1 MRRWLLP
8 VLIVGCE
15 RPTEI
20 ISGLSDTGSLIGEW
34 HGLEE
39 ESAWTFRDDAIG
51 DEAPEPEELV
61 LARYAGEGQMELRRG
76 ERWADADPIGS
87 LSFELTDGLTLIGWE
102 VDGASGEG
110 IYPVYEGEPTPG
122 ATVSNGSWSCEV
134 DLNEDVETF
143 YGIFPASMRVGCTIG
158 GIGLDDG
165 SSGDTGSSEAVYG
178 VTGTPAGYWS
188 FAPGIGLVRVQSADF
203 DLNLVAPW

>member
-1 MRRWLLP
+1 MKRLVHMRSP
-8 VLIVGCE
+8 
-15 RPTEI
+15 
-20 ISGLSDTGSLIGEW
+20 GS
-34 HGLEE
+34 
-39 ESAWTFRDDAIG
+39 ES
-51 DEAPEPEELV
+51 
-61 LARYAGEGQMELRRG
+61 MELRRG

-143 YGIFPASMRVGCTIG
+143 YGIIPAAQC
-158 GIGLDDG
+158 
-165 SSGDTGSSEAVYG
+165 
-178 VTGTPAGYWS
+178 
-188 FAPGIGLVRVQSADF
+188 
-203 DLNLVAPW
+203 